1 MNAKFLVTGAIVG
14 GIVLFLWGAVTHEL
28 LPQPLREFK
37 DEKAVV
43 DVIRA
48 NGSGNG
54 VYFARRGMLASVAF
68 LPDLGDKSHNI
79 TSNLII
85 QFSTD
90 TLGALLLC
98 LALGALRADSAL
110 GHARQLAVIGLVV
123 VALKLA
129 PYWNWYGFSPAFTA
143 MEALD
148 VVGKFFIGGL
158 VLSALMKKLAPAA

>member
-14 GIVLFLWGAVTHEL
+14 GIVLFLWGGLTHSV

-54 VYFARRGMLASVAF
+54 VYFARRGMLASVAL
-68 LPDLGDKSHNI
+68 LPDLSDKSQSI
-79 TSNLII
+79 SQNLLI
-85 QFSTD
+85 QLATD
-90 TLGALLLC
+90 TLAALLLC
-98 LALGALRADSAL
+98 LVLGGFRADSVP
-110 GHARQLAVIGLVV
+110 GHAGKLTLVGLAI

-129 PYWNWYGFSPAFTA
+129 PYWNWYGFTPAFTA

>member
-14 GIVLFLWGAVTHEL
+14 GIVIFLWGAVTHAL
-28 LPQPLREFK
+28 LPPPLLEFK

-43 DVIRA
+43 ETIRA

-68 LPDLGDKSHNI
+68 LPDLGDKSQNV
-79 TSNLII
+79 TPNLLI
-85 QFSTD
+85 QFATD
-90 TLGALLLC
+90 TLAALLLC
-98 LALGALRADSAL
+98 LALAGLHADSAL
-110 GHARQLAVIGLVV
+110 GHARKLAVIGLVI

-129 PYWNWYGFSPAFTA
+129 PYWNWYGFSPLFIA

-158 VLSALMKKLAPAA
+158 VLSALMKKLAPAG

>member
-1 MNAKFLVTGAIVG
+1 M
-14 GIVLFLWGAVTHEL
+14 LFLWGAVTHAL

-68 LPDLGDKSHNI
+68 LPDLGDKSQNI
-79 TSNLII
+79 TSNLLI
-85 QFSTD
+85 QFCTD

-98 LALGALRADSAL
+98 LVLAGLRADSAL
-110 GHARQLAVIGLVV
+110 GHSLKLGLVGLV
-123 VALKLA
+123 IVALKLA
-129 PYWNWYGFSPAFTA
+129 PYWNWYGFSPPFIA